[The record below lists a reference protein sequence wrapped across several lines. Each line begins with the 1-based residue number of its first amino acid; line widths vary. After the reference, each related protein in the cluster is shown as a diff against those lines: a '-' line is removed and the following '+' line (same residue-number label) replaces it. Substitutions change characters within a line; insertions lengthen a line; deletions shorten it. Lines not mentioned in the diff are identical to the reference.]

1 MSPPSLAPDEAF
13 WYYMVY
19 LRPKLTYPLLCSSL
33 MKKQC
38 KTIQAPALAAL
49 PPKLHLNCH
58 TPHAVI
64 LGDQEYDSLASPE
77 LTQIKVIINFDS

>member
-1 MSPPSLAPDEAF
+1 
-13 WYYMVY
+13 
-19 LRPKLTYPLLCSSL
+19 